1 MRASR
6 LPGIFAVAAL
16 VGVGGAAARDAPKSA
31 PPTVGDLR
39 AQDVPMQPSRPGSG
53 GAARAMDNYRQFL
66 QLQNADPKLR
76 AEALRRLGDLNLESG
91 ELERMASE
99 VTQLDLAGAE
109 AIRLY
114 TTLLRAY
121 PDYGRNDEVLYQL
134 SRAYETTGQRDQA
147 LATLDSIVARYPNG
161 RDIAEVQF
169 RRGELLFSD
178 RRYADAER
186 AYAAVIARGRA
197 GSPFYSQSLYKRGWS
212 LFKQS
217 LNEESLPSFAEV
229 LDLTLL
235 DAGGQVRNWEQL
247 SRPDRELAEDTLRV
261 TSISFSYLDG
271 AQSIDQLL
279 ARRGQRAYAWL
290 LYSRLG
296 DLYVDKQR
304 YQDAAATYRAFVA
317 GHPLDEH
324 APVLSTAAIEAYR
337 KGGFADL
344 VLEGKVE
351 YIQHYG
357 FDAAFWQGRAHA
369 AYPDI
374 VAELKT
380 DLKDVAQHFH
390 ATAQKSKRA
399 EDYGAAA
406 HWYRAFLAAFP
417 GEADSADTNYLL
429 ADALFESHQYLDAA
443 GEYEHTAYEY
453 PRGVRSAEAGY
464 AALVAYQ
471 KQEEAVPASERA
483 ALHARAVESSLHFAQ
498 TFSEHPEAAGVLTR
512 AAQDLFAAGDL
523 TRASAS
529 AQTLLERVPSVDA
542 AKQRIGW
549 MIVGQSEFNQNHF
562 DKAEGAFTNA
572 LRVAP
577 PGDTERADITERLAA
592 AVYKQAE
599 ARRAAGDEA
608 GAADDFLRVARVAPG
623 AKAVAT
629 AQYDAAA
636 ALINA
641 KQWDRAIEVLES
653 YRRDYPKSEYAA
665 DVTRKLAVAYVEAGR
680 AGAAA
685 GEFERIAADS
695 GEDRAV
701 VHEALGR
708 AADLYQQAGNDERAT
723 VMLERLVAQYPTPVP
738 EAIEARSR
746 LMALAAKGGNATR
759 ERYWQTEIVKA
770 DASAGSART
779 DRTRY
784 LAAKAQ
790 LALAAPARDAFRAV
804 RLVAPLKK
812 TLEAK
817 KNALQTAV
825 NAYKA
830 VAEYQ
835 VAETT
840 TTATYETGELYR
852 TLAHDLLESERPKN
866 LNADE
871 RDQYDSLLE
880 EQAFPFEEQAISIH
894 ELNVQRAHD
903 GVYDDSVRASYRALA
918 ELKPARYGKSE
929 RGEQPLVSTAFTG
942 EAMWTANDIDIGLA
956 DRDAG
961 KLTEAEQVLLRA
973 TAREANVNTA
983 VAWDELG
990 ITRRMAGKFGD
1001 ARAAYEQ
1008 AIAANA
1014 EYAPVH
1020 RNLGVLMDLYLDQ
1033 PTVALGEFEHYREL
1047 GGEDKPLTAWIAEL
1061 RARTGVKPPAAAQP
1075 APSTDAQSPP
1085 PADAQSGSPGDATN
1099 PPAAAGDQPAAEADK
1114 GGTT

>member
-1 MRASR
+1 MLGLGA
-6 LPGIFAVAAL
+6 
-16 VGVGGAAARDAPKSA
+16 AAARDAPKSA
-31 PPTVGDLR
+31 TPTIGDLR
-39 AQDVPMQPSRPGSG
+39 AGDLPLAPSAPGSG
-53 GAARAMDNYRQFL
+53 SAARAMDNYRQFL
-66 QLQNADPKLR
+66 QLQNADPRLR

-134 SRAYETTGQRDQA
+134 SRAYETTGQREQA
-147 LATLDSIVARYPNG
+147 LATLDSIVARYPSG

-186 AYAAVIARGRA
+186 AYAAVIARGRT
-197 GSPFYSQSLYKRGWS
+197 GSAFYGQSLYKHGWS

-217 LNEESLPSFAEV
+217 MNEDSLPSFAEV

-235 DAGGQVRNWEQL
+235 DAGGRVRNWEQL

-261 TSISFSYLDG
+261 MSISFSYLDG
-271 AQSIDQLL
+271 AQSVDQLL
-279 ARRGQRAYAWL
+279 ARHGQRAYAWL

-296 DLYVDKQR
+296 DLYVEKQR
-304 YQDAAATYRAFVA
+304 FQDAATTYRAFVA
-317 GHPLDEH
+317 SHPLDEH

-357 FDAAFWQGRAHA
+357 FDALFWQGRAHA
-369 AYPDI
+369 AYPEV

-399 EDYGAAA
+399 DDYGAAA
-406 HWYRAFLAAFP
+406 HWYRAFLASFP

-443 GEYEHTAYEY
+443 GEYEHTAYGY
-453 PRGVRSAEAGY
+453 PRGARSPEAGY

-471 KQEEAVPASERA
+471 KQEEAVPAAERA

-498 TFSEHPEAAGVLTR
+498 VFPEHPEAAGVLTR

-523 TRASAS
+523 TRAAAS
-529 AQTLLERVPSVDA
+529 AQTLLARVPPVDV
-542 AKQRIGW
+542 AKQRISW
-549 MIVGQSEFNQNHF
+549 MIVGRSEFNESHF
-562 DKAEGAFTNA
+562 DKAEVAFTSA

-577 PGDTERADITERLAA
+577 PGDAERADITERLAA

-623 AKAVAT
+623 AKTIPT

-636 ALINA
+636 ALVNA
-641 KQWDRAIEVLES
+641 KQWDRAIDVLES
-653 YRRDYPKSEYAA
+653 YRRDYPKSEYGA

-685 GEFERIAADS
+685 GEFERIAGNS

-701 VHEALGR
+701 VHEALNR
-708 AADLYQQAGNDERAT
+708 AADLYQQSGNDERAT
-723 VMLERLVAQYPTPVP
+723 AMLERLVAQYPTPVP
-738 EAIEARSR
+738 EAIEARAR

-770 DASAGSART
+770 DATAGGART
-779 DRTRY
+779 ERTRY

-790 LALAAPARDAFRAV
+790 VALAAPARDAFRAI

-817 KNALQTAV
+817 KNALQNAV

-852 TLAHDLLESERPKN
+852 TLAHDLLESERPKR
-866 LNADE
+866 LSADE

-880 EQAFPFEEQAISIH
+880 EQAFPFEEQAIAIH

-903 GVYDDSVRASYRALA
+903 GVYDESVRASYRALA

-929 RGEQPLVSTAFTG
+929 RGERQLVSTAFTG
-942 EAMWTANDIDIGLA
+942 EAVWTANDIDIGLA

-961 KLTEAEQVLLRA
+961 KLADADAVLLRA
-973 TAREANVNTA
+973 TSREANVNTA

-990 ITRRMAGKFGD
+990 ITRRMEGKFGE
-1001 ARAAYEQ
+1001 ARSAYEQ
-1008 AIAANA
+1008 ALAANA
-1014 EYAPVH
+1014 EYAPTH
-1020 RNLGVLMDLYLDQ
+1020 RNLGVLLDLYLNE
-1033 PTVALGEFEHYREL
+1033 PAAALGEFERYRDL
-1047 GGEDKPLTAWIAEL
+1047 GGEDKPLNGWIAEL
-1061 RARTGVKPPAAAQP
+1061 RARTGVKPAAGAPLTAPADAQPGTPAAAQP
-1075 APSTDAQSPP
+1075 APPAQAS
-1085 PADAQSGSPGDATN
+1085 
-1099 PPAAAGDQPAAEADK
+1099 PPAAAEGDQGAAEADK